1 MKRVAG
7 RAMLRFCH
15 ASRVVFNR
23 AVLAATGTT
32 AAATSAL
39 KLARTS
45 VATSALIA
53 VATPALTSVAIF
65 APSAAHA
72 ADMNAVNNAARI
84 ASGVG
89 AGSAVPAL
97 GVGAVLQTIVGLLVV
112 IGLVFACAWLA
123 RRFGL
128 QPAGR
133 AGLVKTI
140 GGASLG
146 GKERVA
152 VVEIGDTWLVLGTA
166 PGNVRLLHTMPAGS
180 AALDPVA
187 GTQAG
192 APGAS
197 ASPGAGAALPGTFGQ
212 RFRDALKGE
221 VGKRFNGQGSGDR

>member
-1 MKRVAG
+1 MNRVAG
-7 RAMLRFCH
+7 RAV
-15 ASRVVFNR
+15 SRTVLNR
-23 AVLAATGTT
+23 AARAANVV
-32 AAATSAL
+32 AAALWTSASL
-39 KLARTS
+39 VTLLATS
-45 VATSALIA
+45 VAQ
-53 VATPALTSVAIF
+53 
-65 APSAAHA
+65 A
-72 ADMNAVNNAARI
+72 ADMNAVNNAAKI

-112 IGLVFACAWLA
+112 IGLVFGCAWLA

-128 QPAGR
+128 QPANRG
-133 AGLVKTI
+133 GLVKTI

-180 AALDPVA
+180 AAVDPLGA
-187 GTQAG
+187 AQAG
-192 APGAS
+192 PAS
-197 ASPGAGAALPGTFGQ
+197 ASATGTALPGTFGQ

-221 VGKRFNGQGSGDR
+221 VGKRFNGQGGGVR

>member
-7 RAMLRFCH
+7 RAMLH
-15 ASRVVFNR
+15 ASRNVLNR
-23 AVLAATGTT
+23 AVLAALATT
-32 AAATSAL
+32 AAATPALMSAV
-39 KLARTS
+39 TS
-45 VATSALIA
+45 VATL
-53 VATPALTSVAIF
+53 

-72 ADMNAVNNAARI
+72 ADMNAVNNAAKI

-89 AGSAVPAL
+89 AGTAVPAL

-128 QPAGR
+128 QPANRG
-133 AGLVKTI
+133 GLVKTI

-187 GTQAG
+187 GTQ
-192 APGAS
+192 PGAS
-197 ASPGAGAALPGTFGQ
+197 DASSKGSALPGTFGQ

>member
-1 MKRVAG
+1 MKCVAG
-7 RAMLRFCH
+7 RAVLH
-15 ASRVVFNR
+15 ASRNVLHR
-23 AVLAATGTT
+23 AALTATVAA
-32 AAATSAL
+32 AAATSA
-39 KLARTS
+39 
-45 VATSALIA
+45 
-53 VATPALTSVAIF
+53 PMFALTF

-72 ADMNAVNNAARI
+72 ADMNAVNNAAKI

-89 AGSAVPAL
+89 AGTAVPAL

-128 QPAGR
+128 QPAKRG
-133 AGLVKTI
+133 GLVKTI

-146 GKERVA
+146 GKERVS

-180 AALDPVA
+180 AAVDAVA
-187 GTQAG
+187 GMDTQPA
-192 APGAS
+192 APGAR
-197 ASPGAGAALPGTFGQ
+197 APLPGTFGQ

-221 VGKRFNGQGSGDR
+221 VGKRFHGQGGGDR

>member
-7 RAMLRFCH
+7 RAASRMSHGSPESH
-15 ASRVVFNR
+15 ASRNDLHR
-23 AVLAATGTT
+23 ARLAATAATG
-32 AAATSAL
+32 AATSAL
-39 KLARTS
+39 MAALA
-45 VATSALIA
+45 AMAA
-53 VATPALTSVAIF
+53 F

-72 ADMNAVNNAARI
+72 ADMNAVNNAAKI

-89 AGSAVPAL
+89 AGTAVPAL

-128 QPAGR
+128 QPANRG
-133 AGLVKTI
+133 GLVKTI

-152 VVEIGDTWLVLGTA
+152 VVEIGNTWLVLGTA

-180 AALDPVA
+180 AAVDPVA
-187 GTQAG
+187 GTQAA

-197 ASPGAGAALPGTFGQ
+197 GSSGAALPGSFGQ

>member
-7 RAMLRFCH
+7 RAALRVCH
-15 ASRVVFNR
+15 TSRNVPNR
-23 AVLAATGTT
+23 QVLAAPVTTT
-32 AAATSAL
+32 AAASAL
-39 KLARTS
+39 MVALS
-45 VATSALIA
+45 LVATF
-53 VATPALTSVAIF
+53 T
-65 APSAAHA
+65 PSAAQA
-72 ADMNAVNNAARI
+72 ADMNAVNNAAKM

-89 AGSAVPAL
+89 AGTAVPAL

-123 RRFGL
+123 RRLGL
-128 QPAGR
+128 QPANRG
-133 AGLVKTI
+133 GLVKTI

-180 AALDPVA
+180 AAIDPV
-187 GTQAG
+187 TG
-192 APGAS
+192 AQPATPGAT
-197 ASPGAGAALPGTFGQ
+197 GAGALPGTFGQ

-221 VGKRFNGQGSGDR
+221 MGKRFSGQGSGDR

>member
-7 RAMLRFCH
+7 RAMLH
-15 ASRVVFNR
+15 ASRQVFNR
-23 AVLAATGTT
+23 AVPAASTAASATATASAATRAWASALAAV
-32 AAATSAL
+32 AA
-39 KLARTS
+39 
-45 VATSALIA
+45 
-53 VATPALTSVAIF
+53 F
-65 APSAAHA
+65 ASSAAHA
-72 ADMNAVNNAARI
+72 ADMNAVNNAANI

-89 AGSAVPAL
+89 AGTAVPAL

-128 QPAGR
+128 QPANRG
-133 AGLVKTI
+133 GLVKTI

-187 GTQAG
+187 GTPPVTSG
-192 APGAS
+192 KDT
-197 ASPGAGAALPGTFGQ
+197 ALPGTFGQ
-212 RFRDALKGE
+212 RFRDALRGE
-221 VGKRFNGQGSGDR
+221 VGKRFSGQGNGDR

>member
-7 RAMLRFCH
+7 RAMLH
-15 ASRVVFNR
+15 ASRQVFNR
-23 AVLAATGTT
+23 TVPAAST
-32 AAATSAL
+32 AASATVTTSA
-39 KLARTS
+39 
-45 VATSALIA
+45 
-53 VATPALTSVAIF
+53 ATPAWASALAAVAAF
-65 APSAAHA
+65 ASSAAHA
-72 ADMNAVNNAARI
+72 ADMNAVNNAANI

-89 AGSAVPAL
+89 AGTAVPAL

-128 QPAGR
+128 QPANRG
-133 AGLVKTI
+133 GLVKTI

-180 AALDPVA
+180 AALDPVTSGGPDA
-187 GTQAG
+187 TGGSGTSG
-192 APGAS
+192 KDT
-197 ASPGAGAALPGTFGQ
+197 ALPGTFGQ
-212 RFRDALKGE
+212 RFRDALRGE
-221 VGKRFNGQGSGDR
+221 VGKRFSGQGNGDR

>member
-1 MKRVAG
+1 
-7 RAMLRFCH
+7 
-15 ASRVVFNR
+15 
-23 AVLAATGTT
+23 
-32 AAATSAL
+32 
-39 KLARTS
+39 
-45 VATSALIA
+45 
-53 VATPALTSVAIF
+53 
-65 APSAAHA
+65 
-72 ADMNAVNNAARI
+72 MNAVNNAAKI
-84 ASGVG
+84 ASSVG
-89 AGSAVPAL
+89 AGTAVPAL

-128 QPAGR
+128 QPANRG
-133 AGLVKTI
+133 GLVKTI

-180 AALDPVA
+180 TAADPVA
-187 GTQAG
+187 GTQPATPDVSDASGASIKG
-192 APGAS
+192 AP
-197 ASPGAGAALPGTFGQ
+197 LPGTFGQ

>member
-7 RAMLRFCH
+7 RAALRVCHSSHAPH
-15 ASRVVFNR
+15 ASRNVPNR
-23 AVLAATGTT
+23 AVLAATVATT
-32 AAATSAL
+32 AAASAL
-39 KLARTS
+39 MVALS
-45 VATSALIA
+45 LVATF
-53 VATPALTSVAIF
+53 T
-65 APSAAHA
+65 PSAAHA
-72 ADMNAVNNAARI
+72 ADMNAVNNAAKI

-89 AGSAVPAL
+89 AGTAVPAL

-123 RRFGL
+123 RRLGL
-128 QPAGR
+128 QPANRG
-133 AGLVKTI
+133 GLVKTI

-180 AALDPVA
+180 AAIDPVA
-187 GTQAG
+187 GAQPAT
-192 APGAS
+192 PGATG
-197 ASPGAGAALPGTFGQ
+197 ASALPGTFGQ

-221 VGKRFNGQGSGDR
+221 MGKRFNGQGSGDR

>member
-7 RAMLRFCH
+7 RAMLH
-15 ASRVVFNR
+15 ASRNVLNR
-23 AVLAATGTT
+23 AVLAAMATT
-32 AAATSAL
+32 ALMFAV
-39 KLARTS
+39 TS
-45 VATSALIA
+45 VATL
-53 VATPALTSVAIF
+53 

-72 ADMNAVNNAARI
+72 ADMNAVNNAAKI

-89 AGSAVPAL
+89 AGTAVPAL

-128 QPAGR
+128 QPANRG
-133 AGLVKTI
+133 GLVKTI

-180 AALDPVA
+180 AVLDPVA
-187 GTQAG
+187 GTQ
-192 APGAS
+192 PGAS
-197 ASPGAGAALPGTFGQ
+197 DASSKGSALPGTFGQ

>member
-1 MKRVAG
+1 M
-7 RAMLRFCH
+7 F
-15 ASRVVFNR
+15 
-23 AVLAATGTT
+23 AV
-32 AAATSAL
+32 
-39 KLARTS
+39 TS
-45 VATSALIA
+45 VAA
-53 VATPALTSVAIF
+53 F

-72 ADMNAVNNAARI
+72 ADMNAVNNAAKI

-89 AGSAVPAL
+89 AGTAVPAL

-128 QPAGR
+128 QPANRG
-133 AGLVKTI
+133 GLVKTI

-187 GTQAG
+187 GTQ
-192 APGAS
+192 PGAS
-197 ASPGAGAALPGTFGQ
+197 DASSKGAALPGTFGQ

>member
-1 MKRVAG
+1 MV
-7 RAMLRFCH
+7 
-15 ASRVVFNR
+15 
-23 AVLAATGTT
+23 
-32 AAATSAL
+32 
-39 KLARTS
+39 
-45 VATSALIA
+45 
-53 VATPALTSVAIF
+53 ALTSVAAF
-65 APSAAHA
+65 TPSPAHA
-72 ADMNAVNNAARI
+72 ADMNAVNNAAKI

-89 AGSAVPAL
+89 AGTAVPAL

-128 QPAGR
+128 QPANRG
-133 AGLVKTI
+133 GLVKTI

-180 AALDPVA
+180 ASVDPVG
-187 GTQAG
+187 GTQSG
-192 APGAS
+192 APA
-197 ASPGAGAALPGTFGQ
+197 APGAALPGTFGQ

-221 VGKRFNGQGSGDR
+221 MGKRFNGQGSGDR